1 MPTKLIVIV
10 EKKIKDQK
18 RKKKKLAM
26 NNQSRTLLNLDEQ

>member
-18 RKKKKLAM
+18 RKKKLAM